1 MLNKE
6 LVNYQNKLFYVYKKI
21 KQDRI
26 KDGYVNDIK
35 DFWLCDVVVR
45 SRVNNDDTLLFL
57 REIEEAHVV
66 KDII

>member
-6 LVNYQNKLFYVYKKI
+6 LVTYQNKLFYVYKKI

-45 SRVNNDDTLLFL
+45 SRMNNDDSLLFL
-57 REIEEAHVV
+57 REIEEAQVV
-66 KDII
+66 RDII

>member
-26 KDGYVNDIK
+26 KDGYVNDLK

-57 REIEEAHVV
+57 REIEEAQLVR
-66 KDII
+66 DII

>member
-6 LVNYQNKLFYVYKKI
+6 LVSYQNKLYYIYKKL

-26 KDGYVNDIK
+26 KEGSINDVR
-35 DFWLCDVVVR
+35 DLWMCDVVVR

-57 REIEEAHVV
+57 REIP
-66 KDII
+66 DIEIDDN

>member
-57 REIEEAHVV
+57 REIEEAQLVR
-66 KDII
+66 DII